1 MVLFNYSTREITAKI
16 VYYGPGLCGKTTNL
30 QHVHGKLD
38 EATRGKMISLS
49 TEADRTLFFDFL
61 PINLGTIRG
70 MKVRFQLYTVPGQVF
85 YNATRKLVLRGVD
98 AVVFVVDSQ
107 REMLDAN
114 RESYQNLKDNLR
126 ENGFD
131 PDTIPLVI
139 QYNKRDLPNCLQVE
153 ILDKELNE
161 RNVPWCEAEA
171 INGKGVLKTLQM
183 IGKILMND
191 IMKRY
196 NLKSQSGEAVQ
207 EPPVESTAP
216 AHAMPA
222 PAMHSPSRTQG
233 VPAQQPPQQPHVT
246 PRQPAY
252 QREEAPP
259 AASAAMEQL
268 SRMDGRLQRLTE
280 EIGQI
285 ARALFDTR
293 SHQEQLATT
302 LDKLVSAQ
310 NDLHLVLLTQKEL
323 LEQMAAA
330 AGTLGLEQKMMAVEA
345 RVDEILRNLRSRPAL
360 PSVKSNFWA
369 KLIFEM

>member
-1 MVLFNYSTREITAKI
+1 
-16 VYYGPGLCGKTTNL
+16 
-30 QHVHGKLD
+30 
-38 EATRGKMISLS
+38 MISLS

-139 QYNKRDLPNCLQVE
+139 QYNKRDLPNCLPVDVV
-153 ILDKELNE
+153 DKELNE

-196 NLKSQSGEAVQ
+196 NLKSQAGDSSQEAAP
-207 EPPVESTAP
+207 EAAAPAARSSSTATMQAP
-216 AHAMPA
+216 SRMPA
-222 PAMHSPSRTQG
+222 VS
-233 VPAQQPPQQPHVT
+233 
-246 PRQPAY
+246 
-252 QREEAPP
+252 APP
-259 AASAAMEQL
+259 AQPARSAPIHREEPPAMASAATEHL
-268 SRMDGRLQRLTE
+268 VRMDSRLQRLTE
-280 EIGQI
+280 ETGQI
-285 ARALFDTR
+285 AQALFDTR

-302 LDKLVSAQ
+302 LEKLISAQ
-310 NDLHLVLLTQKEL
+310 NDMQLVLLTQKEL

-330 AGTLGLEQKMMAVEA
+330 AGNLGLEQKLMAVEA
-345 RVDEILRNLRSRPAL
+345 RVDEILRNLRSRPTMPA
-360 PSVKSNFWA
+360 VKNSFWA
-369 KLIFEM
+369 KRLFEM

>member
-38 EATRGKMISLS
+38 DATRGKMISLS

-139 QYNKRDLPNCLQVE
+139 QYNKRDLPNCLPVDV
-153 ILDKELNE
+153 LDKDLNE

-196 NLKSQSGEAVQ
+196 NLKSQSGEAGQ
-207 EPPVESTAP
+207 EAAAEAAAAP
-216 AHAMPA
+216 AAA
-222 PAMHSPSRTQG
+222 PAAMATMQAPSRTQSG
-233 VPAQQPPQQPHVT
+233 AAPPQQRT
-246 PRQPAY
+246 QPVH
-252 QREEAPP
+252 REEAPV
-259 AASAAMEQL
+259 ASSAAAEHL
-268 SRMDGRLQRLTE
+268 NKMDGRIQRLTE

-285 ARALFDTR
+285 AQALFDTR

-302 LDKLVSAQ
+302 LDKLVSTQ
-310 NDLHLVLLTQKEL
+310 NDLQLLLLTQKEL

-330 AGTLGLEQKMMAVEA
+330 ASNMPLEQKLMGVEA
-345 RVDEILRNLRSRPAL
+345 RVDEILRNLRSRPTMPA
-360 PSVKSNFWA
+360 VKNSFWA
-369 KLIFEM
+369 KRLFEM

>member
-30 QHVHGKLD
+30 HHIHGKLD

-98 AVVFVVDSQ
+98 AVVFVADSQ

-114 RESYQNLKDNLR
+114 KESYLNLKENLR

-131 PDTIPLVI
+131 PETIPLVM
-139 QYNKRDLPNCLQVE
+139 QYNKRDLPNCLPIDVLE
-153 ILDKELNE
+153 KELNE
-161 RNVPWCEAEA
+161 RNMPYSEAEA

-183 IGKILMND
+183 VGKILMND

-196 NLKSQSGEAVQ
+196 NLKSQAGGDTPAAVEAAP
-207 EPPVESTAP
+207 EPVAVAAP
-216 AHAMPA
+216 AHVPSAPVAAARQAA
-222 PAMHSPSRTQG
+222 PAA
-233 VPAQQPPQQPHVT
+233 VAQ
-246 PRQPAY
+246 PRMAAVAA
-252 QREEAPP
+252 APD
-259 AASAAMEQL
+259 AAINAANAEHL
-268 SRMDGRLQRLTE
+268 GRIDGQLQRLTE

-285 ARALFDTR
+285 AQALFDTR

-302 LDKLVSAQ
+302 LEKLVSSQ
-310 NDLHLVLLTQKEL
+310 NDLHLLILAQKEMLDQLATASSSANRIEDKVAAIEGRTDEL
-323 LEQMAAA
+323 LRSI
-330 AGTLGLEQKMMAVEA
+330 K
-345 RVDEILRNLRSRPAL
+345 SRPAL
-360 PSVKSNFWA
+360 PAVKQGFWA
-369 KLIFEM
+369 KRIFEM